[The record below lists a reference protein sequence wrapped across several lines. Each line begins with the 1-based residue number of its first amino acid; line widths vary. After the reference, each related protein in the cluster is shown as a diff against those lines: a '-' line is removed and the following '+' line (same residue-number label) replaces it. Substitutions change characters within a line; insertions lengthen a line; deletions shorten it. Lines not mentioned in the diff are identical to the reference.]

1 WSSFVRSLFTCG
13 ELTESPAGKVT
24 TGRRGEVSPPV
35 PLYLAAISW
44 LVSQPCLLGTENF
57 WSRAL
62 EAGPAAALAAV
73 VSRTPEEPT
82 VFLWASTQRVSD
94 DTRFP
99 PVEVVWCFYDVRE
112 DAIWTSRPAPSIR
125 NDPYLALNSSLLCDV
140 LTLGC
145 VTSLR
150 TAALRQHDRSFFC
163 I

>member
-1 WSSFVRSLFTCG
+1 M
-13 ELTESPAGKVT
+13 PA
-24 TGRRGEVSPPV
+24 
-35 PLYLAAISW
+35 I
-44 LVSQPCLLGTENF
+44 
-57 WSRAL
+57 
-62 EAGPAAALAAV
+62 
-73 VSRTPEEPT
+73 VSRTQEMTT

-125 NDPYLALNSSLLCDV
+125 NDPYLALNSSLLCDG

-150 TAALRQHDRSFFC
+150 TAALSQYDRSFFC
-163 I
+163 IVRTTVRTNYRRDDHEQPNRHAAVRDPA